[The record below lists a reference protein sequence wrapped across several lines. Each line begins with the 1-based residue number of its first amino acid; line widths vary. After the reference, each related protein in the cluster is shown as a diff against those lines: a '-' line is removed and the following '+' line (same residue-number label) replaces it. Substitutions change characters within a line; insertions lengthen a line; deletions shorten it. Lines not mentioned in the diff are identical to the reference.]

1 MLQKD
6 TAASLLLRDAKV
18 HLEVSDALANTL
30 FHHEVYFQ
38 AHYAIEKA
46 VKAVCD
52 ICGIATINS
61 GKWNKLIKTHRISKL
76 LKLLKDNPKLTYDM
90 ERIIQTAINTIP
102 LNSKQKYPDLQFKT
116 IPRELFTANT
126 ANEARQYA
134 HQFVS
139 KVEDWI
145 TARS

>member
-1 MLQKD
+1 MIPKH
-6 TAASLLLRDAKV
+6 TAASLLLRDAQV
-18 HLEVSDALANTL
+18 HLEVCDTLANTL

-61 GKWNKLIKTHRISKL
+61 EEWSKSIKTHRISKL
-76 LKLLKDNPKLTYDM
+76 LELLENSSKLNYDM
-90 ERIIQTAINTIP
+90 KERIQTAMSSIP
-102 LNSKQKYPDLQFKT
+102 LNPTQKYPDLETKT
-116 IPRELFTANT
+116 IPIKLFEANT
-126 ANEARQYA
+126 ANDARQYA

-139 KVEDWI
+139 EVRVWVAI
-145 TARS
+145 HS